1 MKESANVIKTIK
13 VKKEMTFREL
23 MEYIIQNDVSGTF
36 ASCDGR
42 QFKADK
48 NGTFEFG
55 TCFYGRG
62 ETYEFEEVEEEITED
77 TEFEHLVEVRKGD
90 EVYHYT
96 DGSINEIK
104 DEDSITFYVPIDG
117 KLQLCWERD
126 VE

>member
-1 MKESANVIKTIK
+1 MIKTIK
-13 VKKEMTFREL
+13 VKHEMTFREL

-62 ETYEFEEVEEEITED
+62 ETYEVEVEEEITED
-77 TEFEHLVEVRKGD
+77 TEIEQLVEVRKGN
-90 EVYHYT
+90 EVYHYI
-96 DGSINEIK
+96 DESINEIK

-117 KLQLCWERD
+117 ELVKIWGRE
-126 VE
+126 

>member
-13 VKKEMTFREL
+13 VKHEMTFREL

-62 ETYEFEEVEEEITED
+62 ETYEVEVEEEITED
-77 TEFEHLVEVRKGD
+77 TEIEQLVEVRKGN
-90 EVYHYT
+90 EVYHYI
-96 DGSINEIK
+96 DESINEIK

-117 KLQLCWERD
+117 ELVKIWGRE
-126 VE
+126 